1 MRKVISII
9 KEAIMW
15 IAILCA
21 FAAIGFAS
29 DDPYRTSIIWVV
41 FAIVVFTVGFFIK
54 KHAKRRTV
62 TTKGQL
68 IAKKIIGALLVLI
81 GCFLPAQVFGNFG
94 FPFITL
100 FLIFVFA
107 VILVAIGAFAVL
119 IINKYGGF
127 FSVLGY
133 LLLLIAALLPALA
146 MSGYDLSYGALS
158 TVYYLVLLL
167 AIFSWV
173 GLSMVFTK
181 KIE

>member
-1 MRKVISII
+1 
-9 KEAIMW
+9 
-15 IAILCA
+15 
-21 FAAIGFAS
+21 
-29 DDPYRTSIIWVV
+29 
-41 FAIVVFTVGFFIK
+41 
-54 KHAKRRTV
+54 
-62 TTKGQL
+62 
-68 IAKKIIGALLVLI
+68 
-81 GCFLPAQVFGNFG
+81 LPAQVFSNFG

-100 FLIFVFA
+100 LIIFVFA
-107 VILVAIGAFAVL
+107 AILVAIGAFAVL

-133 LLLLIAALLPALA
+133 LLLLIAAFLPAIA
-146 MSGYDLSYGALS
+146 MSSYDLSYGALS

>member
-29 DDPYRTSIIWVV
+29 DDPYRTSIIWIIV
-41 FAIVVFTVGFFIK
+41 AIVIFGVGFFIK
-54 KHAKRRTV
+54 KHSKRRTV
-62 TTKGQL
+62 TTKGYL
-68 IAKKIIGALLVLI
+68 ITKKIIGALLVLI
-81 GCFLPAQVFGNFG
+81 GCLLPVQVFGNFG
-94 FPFITL
+94 FPFVTL
-100 FLIFVFA
+100 LVIFIFA
-107 VILVAIGAFAVL
+107 AILVAIGGFAILV
-119 IINKYGGF
+119 INKYGGL

-133 LLLLIAALLPALA
+133 LLLLIAAFLPALA

>member
-21 FAAIGFAS
+21 FGAIGFAN
-29 DDPYRTSIIWVV
+29 DDPYRTSIIWIII
-41 FAIVVFTVGFFIK
+41 AIVIFGVGFFIK
-54 KHAKRRTV
+54 KHSKRRTV
-62 TTKGQL
+62 TTKAYL

-81 GCFLPAQVFGNFG
+81 GCLLPAQVFSNFG

-100 FLIFVFA
+100 LIIFVFA
-107 VILVAIGAFAVL
+107 AILVAIGAFAVL

-133 LLLLIAALLPALA
+133 LLLLIAASLPAIA
-146 MSGYDLSYGALS
+146 MSSYDLSYGALS